1 VSDADLDKANL
12 DYVHAFVYDYDVGT
26 VGELKTKVRNPEEEI
41 QYEHPEIPDC
51 SETIVTMLLLPFVI
65 YGGFA
70 RSVMIS
76 EKRSTLLLMQHA
88 QEILLHA
95 FPLGLI
101 LVVNIKFLQKMTI
114 LDIISLALLA
124 INIFEIFIEICV
136 LKLYENLKINLE
148 LKGALKSQTRTI
160 DLFKISIVSG
170 LFLAATVL
178 VGLFAVP

>member
-1 VSDADLDKANL
+1 
-12 DYVHAFVYDYDVGT
+12 
-26 VGELKTKVRNPEEEI
+26 
-41 QYEHPEIPDC
+41 
-51 SETIVTMLLLPFVI
+51 
-65 YGGFA
+65 
-70 RSVMIS
+70 
-76 EKRSTLLLMQHA
+76 
-88 QEILLHA
+88 
-95 FPLGLI
+95 
-101 LVVNIKFLQKMTI
+101 MTI

-124 INIFEIFIEICV
+124 TNILEVFIEICV

>member
-1 VSDADLDKANL
+1 
-12 DYVHAFVYDYDVGT
+12 
-26 VGELKTKVRNPEEEI
+26 
-41 QYEHPEIPDC
+41 
-51 SETIVTMLLLPFVI
+51 MLLVPFVI

-124 INIFEIFIEICV
+124 INIFEVFIEICV
-136 LKLYENLKINLE
+136 LKLYENVKINLE